1 MTRPMD
7 PTRASRPPKTYR
19 GSHKRV
25 RRIKMRDSASW
36 ELWVL
41 IGWLAFLVLVV
52 LPWMIR
58 HS

>member
-1 MTRPMD
+1 MD
-7 PTRASRPPKTYR
+7 PASGSRPPKTYR

-25 RRIKMRDSASW
+25 RRIKMRDSGSW

-58 HS
+58 HSR